1 MGPIKFVIIL
11 PLISAQIEL
20 IQNQWVHGKRIIPH
34 HPFFFFLEQPNQTA
48 ERRCLPSFFPLL
60 SSFSPFPN
68 TLLTS
73 LSCPTNHKVQ
83 SFESSAR
90 KLFTSLCCCFFFFFW
105 ENDNKLYLLR
115 IHDLLISYPFMYM
128 SAKFDYR
135 YSTLLIN
142 GGVSD

>member
-1 MGPIKFVIIL
+1 MWSSF
-11 PLISAQIEL
+11 PLFPLKLSWYKISGS
-20 IQNQWVHGKRIIPH
+20 HGERIIPH

-68 TLLTS
+68 ALLTS

-90 KLFTSLCCCFFFFFW
+90 KLFKSLFFFFFFFFFW